1 MENERYLYSVNPKKT
16 IKFLKGTIPIRAP
29 KSLYLDK
36 DEVRECLKYGSIYR
50 RFANE
55 SVNIKVTTANL
66 DRLHNAKYMS
76 EEEFKKF
83 LEDKLSEDRVKTIS
97 EEENELLEDIESDNN
112 PNVFIPIDEIKEE
125 STIDVDTIEAVE
137 EVVES
142 VEESSPVEYTD
153 YDAETEVKVEETE
166 NTGEPVVN
174 EAVESSPVEAPYTV
188 RNNQYNGNKNY
199 NGKKKHH

>member
-112 PNVFIPIDEIKEE
+112 PNVFTPIDEIKEE
-125 STIDVDTIEAVE
+125 STVDVNTTEAVE
-137 EVVES
+137 EI

-153 YDAETEVKVEETE
+153 YDAETEVKAEETE
-166 NTGEPVVN
+166 NTEEPVVN
-174 EAVESSPVEAPYTV
+174 EVVESSPAEPYTV